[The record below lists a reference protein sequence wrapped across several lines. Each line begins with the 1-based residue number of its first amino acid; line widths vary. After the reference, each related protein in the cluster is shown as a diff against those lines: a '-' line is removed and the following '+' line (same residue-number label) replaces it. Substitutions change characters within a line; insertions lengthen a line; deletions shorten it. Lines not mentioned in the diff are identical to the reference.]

1 MTRPSR
7 VPPPL
12 TRGTVRA
19 GHVLFLFALIWG
31 AAAVFAVQLAGSTDA
46 DFRGLWI
53 VLISH
58 LLMAA
63 LLSALILAVPDLR
76 KSLSFLYVRSRP
88 PPSILDAMLFLGVMI
103 AWAYGVHR
111 LAVVYPVLRWRPD
124 LMNAAGY
131 FEHFPDVS
139 AVHLALTFVVS
150 GVLAP
155 AIEELLFRGFLL
167 NLLRVRWGLWPSVI
181 VSSLAFGA
189 IHFEWASYAS
199 VAGVFLALVYLKF
212 GSLWPVT
219 LLHGFYNVVA
229 SPLLLGP
236 LLLEK
241 DPAKLG
247 SLSAWVPEIALSAA
261 FLALLPVFW
270 RRFRPAT

>member
-1 MTRPSR
+1 
-7 VPPPL
+7 
-12 TRGTVRA
+12 VRA
-19 GHVLFLFALIWG
+19 GQVLLLFALIWA
-31 AAAVFAVQLAGSTDA
+31 AAAVFAIELAASTDP
-46 DFRGLWI
+46 DFRALWTA
-53 VLISH
+53 LISH

-63 LLSALILAVPDLR
+63 LLAALILAVPDLR
-76 KSLSFLYVRSRP
+76 KSLAFLYVRSRA
-88 PPSILDAMLFLGVMI
+88 PPSIVDVMLFLGVMI
-103 AWAYGVHR
+103 AWAYGAHR
-111 LAVVYPVLRWRPD
+111 LAAVYPFLRWRPD

-131 FEHFPDVS
+131 FERFPQVS
-139 AVHLALTFVVS
+139 AMHLALTFVVS

-155 AIEELLFRGFLL
+155 VIEELLFRGFLL

-219 LLHGFYNVVA
+219 LLHGFYNIVA

-236 LLLEK
+236 LLLVK
-241 DPAKLG
+241 DPATLG
-247 SLSAWVPEIALSAA
+247 SLSAWLPEIALSGA
-261 FLALLPVFW
+261 FLALLPLFW